1 VTAQARTASVSIDR
15 TPAEVYGYLADPATF
30 PEWSFFTSMEPAGD
44 GRWTAGLPD
53 GRTALLSFSG
63 RNELGVLDHEVRVGD
78 ATVHVPMRV
87 VPNGGGSEVL
97 LTAFRRPGMS
107 DEEFAA
113 DVAAVEKDLAA
124 LKALLERRS

>member
-1 VTAQARTASVSIDR
+1 
-15 TPAEVYGYLADPATF
+15 
-30 PEWSFFTSMEPAGD
+30 M
-44 GRWTAGLPD
+44 
-53 GRTALLSFSG
+53 LSFAG
-63 RNELGVLDHEVRVGD
+63 RNELGVLDHDVRVGD

-87 VPNGGGSEVL
+87 VANGGGSEVL

-124 LKALLERRS
+124 LKTLLER